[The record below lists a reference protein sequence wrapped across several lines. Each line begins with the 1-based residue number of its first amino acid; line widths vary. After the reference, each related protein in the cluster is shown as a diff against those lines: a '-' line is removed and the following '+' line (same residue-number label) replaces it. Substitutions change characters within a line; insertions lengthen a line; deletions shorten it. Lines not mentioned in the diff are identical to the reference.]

1 MVTRQEVVNIVRNM
15 LVYDVAPEDETGIRV
30 EYDPVRERIVIHTVY
45 LGEFGDLSAAIA
57 AHLEGQPPGQYW
69 LVFNKET

>member
-1 MVTRQEVVNIVRNM
+1 MVTRQDVVDIVKSM
-15 LVYDVAPEDETGIRV
+15 LVYDQNPEEETGIRV
-30 EYDPVRERIVIHTVY
+30 EYDPVRERVVFHTVY
-45 LGEFGDLSAAIA
+45 LAEFGDLSAAIA